1 MCRMYSYGR
10 CGCGDDPMYSI
21 LVSAVDLVYQKC
33 AWLRGDESRQNHWCD
48 THNNG
53 RIVREG
59 CRVSCN
65 ACLDYVTMNPSA
77 APTKSPPPSST
88 PSRSPTSTPTES
100 LKPSQSPSENPT
112 STPTISPP
120 NLIMIMTDEHNY
132 RTLGCYRKYLR
143 SIGQRNQTN
152 VWGKNWVYTPN
163 IDRLSEEGALFSNFY
178 TVAPLCTPSRASF
191 MSGLYPSFTGADANT
206 AVMNVDVI
214 TFAKILKEQENYFTS
229 YMGKWHLSGD
239 AKPGWNDPGRDFG
252 FDRSRFKF
260 NRGHWKYFEASKDSW
275 EVFEHTIDDEGRFE
289 GRLEE
294 HYATDFLFDR
304 GVDDID
310 VALEKNR
317 PFAMV
322 LSIPDPHGECMNIQ
336 FN

>member
-1 MCRMYSYGR
+1 
-10 CGCGDDPMYSI
+10 
-21 LVSAVDLVYQKC
+21 
-33 AWLRGDESRQNHWCD
+33 
-48 THNNG
+48 
-53 RIVREG
+53 
-59 CRVSCN
+59 
-65 ACLDYVTMNPSA
+65 
-77 APTKSPPPSST
+77 
-88 PSRSPTSTPTES
+88 
-100 LKPSQSPSENPT
+100 
-112 STPTISPP
+112 
-120 NLIMIMTDEHNY
+120 
-132 RTLGCYRKYLR
+132 
-143 SIGQRNQTN
+143 
-152 VWGKNWVYTPN
+152 
-163 IDRLSEEGALFSNFY
+163 
-178 TVAPLCTPSRASF
+178 
-191 MSGLYPSFTGADANT
+191 
-206 AVMNVDVI
+206 VDVI

-275 EVFEHTIDDEGRFE
+275 EVYEHTIDDEGRFE